1 MSTKR
6 SVHAEHELASG
17 RYVVGHVIGT
27 GGMGRVHHGYH
38 VDLHQEVA
46 IKYLQTSPRARKENA
61 DKRFYQEALTY
72 ASINHPNIVKLLDFD
87 RSSIGELCMVLEYV
101 KGETL
106 RVFLKCHGQCHPMF
120 AINLT
125 IQIAQGLSAAHA
137 KSIIHRDLKPD
148 NIMLCPLTRDRR
160 HYHVK
165 LLDFGIA
172 KNLHY
177 AGERY
182 TVDGAVCG
190 TPNYMSPEQ
199 AMGHDIDDRSDIYSL
214 GVLLFEML
222 AGRLPYVVE
231 GKQEVMRAHCCT
243 PIPMVSD
250 FSQYPIPTVLED
262 LLQRC
267 LAKNPSDR
275 FQTIEELIAA
285 LDHVAECE
293 YDQFSPTKYNALTP
307 TGEEIRFKQ
316 HHARES
322 DHREY
327 ISSLEVEALNASAS
341 LAHRHQNQHQDP
353 KIDPP
358 MALHPPLGQQDES
371 ALGSRSLSNPIPLS
385 VLMNNYSSAQQ
396 AGPQQDRP
404 KIKLQEDLEVDQA
417 QGSIDDY
424 RVAGLE
430 MMSLKTWFKSIWD
443 DLQIN
448 IDRGNA
454 KSLMWGIGVTLAF
467 ILFVSVGLRPQA
479 VPYSVPYS
487 TTIDAPEVA
496 VKTPSQTPAF
506 EMSQPNPIGLG
517 ASVNPQTPSYQARP
531 HFEVVSPTPEP
542 RDHILVPRQQ
552 HEEIEPPR
560 LENDYQ
566 ELLERAERK
575 YQDNQLDEAAR
586 LIASVIGHRPASLL
600 RNKINLLRAF
610 QARVGRSCT
619 RFDEE
624 AQHVHV
630 EISQHPY
637 FKQRER
643 RCKKSLPPDSL

>member
-1 MSTKR
+1 
-6 SVHAEHELASG
+6 
-17 RYVVGHVIGT
+17 
-27 GGMGRVHHGYH
+27 MGRVHHGYH

-46 IKYLQTSPRARKENA
+46 IKYLQTSPRAKKENA

-87 RSSIGELCMVLEYV
+87 RSDKGELCMVLEYV

-148 NIMLCPLTRDRR
+148 NIMLSPLTRDRR

-177 AGERY
+177 VGERY

-243 PIPMVSD
+243 PIPMVSN
-250 FSQYPIPTVLED
+250 FSQYRIPTVLED

-267 LAKNPSDR
+267 LAKNPIDR

-285 LDHVAECE
+285 LDHVAERE
-293 YDQFSPTKYNALTP
+293 YDQFAPTKHNALTP

-316 HHARES
+316 HPAREF
-322 DHREY
+322 DRHEY
-327 ISSLEVEALNASAS
+327 ISSLDVKAVDPQAIQIHHREEISNHREERSSGQLPNSTSFLEYSSDQLN
-341 LAHRHQNQHQDP
+341 QD
-353 KIDPP
+353 
-358 MALHPPLGQQDES
+358 
-371 ALGSRSLSNPIPLS
+371 GSDGPIPLC
-385 VLMNNYSSAQQ
+385 VLMNDYSSAQQ

-404 KIKLQEDLEVDQA
+404 KVRLQKDLKVDKA

-430 MMSLKTWFKSIWD
+430 MISFKTWVKSIWD

-454 KSLMWGIGVTLAF
+454 KSLMWGIGVTIVI
-467 ILFVSVGLRPQA
+467 ILFVSVGLRPQPP
-479 VPYSVPYS
+479 VPYSDSSIELSELTHVSPQEDSNNQPSFGLNEQDKRHS
-487 TTIDAPEVA
+487 TINLQ
-496 VKTPSQTPAF
+496 PSPR
-506 EMSQPNPIGLG
+506 SR
-517 ASVNPQTPSYQARP
+517 S
-531 HFEVVSPTPEP
+531 HFEVVEIPHRSIDTPTTVRP
-542 RDHILVPRQQ
+542 HRQDVLKT
-552 HEEIEPPR
+552 PN
-560 LENDYQ
+560 LEDDYQ
-566 ELLERAERK
+566 DLLERAELK
-575 YQDNQLDEAAR
+575 YRNNQLDEAAR
-586 LIASVIGHRPASLL
+586 LIASIIGHRPASLL
-600 RNKINLLRAF
+600 RNKINLLKTF
-610 QARVGRSCT
+610 QSRVGDSCT

-643 RCKKSLPPDSL
+643 ACKNSLPPDSL

>member
-1 MSTKR
+1 
-6 SVHAEHELASG
+6 
-17 RYVVGHVIGT
+17 
-27 GGMGRVHHGYH
+27 
-38 VDLHQEVA
+38 
-46 IKYLQTSPRARKENA
+46 
-61 DKRFYQEALTY
+61 
-72 ASINHPNIVKLLDFD
+72 
-87 RSSIGELCMVLEYV
+87 
-101 KGETL
+101 
-106 RVFLKCHGQCHPMF
+106 MF

-148 NIMLCPLTRDRR
+148 NIMLSPLTRDRR

-177 AGERY
+177 VGERY

-199 AMGHDIDDRSDIYSL
+199 AMGHDIDERSDIYSL

-267 LAKNPSDR
+267 LAKNPCDR
-275 FQTIEELIAA
+275 FQSIEELVAA
-285 LDHVAECE
+285 LDHVAERE

-316 HHARES
+316 HPAREF
-322 DHREY
+322 DRHEY
-327 ISSLEVEALNASAS
+327 VSSFEMEAVE
-341 LAHRHQNQHQDP
+341 Q
-353 KIDPP
+353 KMPP
-358 MALHPPLGQQDES
+358 MHLRKGVNPNHPIRDRSPYSDQELQQFDQLGGPQDH
-371 ALGSRSLSNPIPLS
+371 LSFGNPIPLS
-385 VLMNNYSSAQQ
+385 ILMNDYSSAQQ
-396 AGPQQDRP
+396 AGPQQDRVKVP
-404 KIKLQEDLEVDQA
+404 LKKDLEVDLD
-417 QGSIDDY
+417 QGSLDDY

-430 MMSLKTWFKSIWD
+430 MMSFPTWIKSIWE
-443 DLQIN
+443 DLQSN

-454 KSLMWGIGVTLAF
+454 KSLMGGIAVTLVL
-467 ILFVSVGLRPQA
+467 ILFVSVGLRPQTPL
-479 VPYSVPYS
+479 PYSDSMVEMH
-487 TTIDAPEVA
+487 EVA
-496 VKTPSQTPAF
+496 HVPDVQEQPFDLSQQPAL
-506 EMSQPNPIGLG
+506 GLTER
-517 ASVNPQTPSYQARP
+517 AKIRSTINLQEHSPKSRP
-531 HFEVVSPTPEP
+531 HFEVVKPGQPELRQPVKTPHLP
-542 RDHILVPRQQ
+542 PLHSSSG
-552 HEEIEPPR
+552 EES
-560 LENDYQ
+560 YQ
-566 ELLERAERK
+566 ELLKRAEHK
-575 YQDNQLDEAAR
+575 YENNQLDEAAR
-586 LIASVIGHRPASLL
+586 LIAHLIGYRPASLL
-600 RNKINLLRAF
+600 RNKIKLLRAF
-610 QARVGRSCT
+610 QSRVGDSCT

-643 RCKKSLPPDSL
+643 VCQKSLPPDSL